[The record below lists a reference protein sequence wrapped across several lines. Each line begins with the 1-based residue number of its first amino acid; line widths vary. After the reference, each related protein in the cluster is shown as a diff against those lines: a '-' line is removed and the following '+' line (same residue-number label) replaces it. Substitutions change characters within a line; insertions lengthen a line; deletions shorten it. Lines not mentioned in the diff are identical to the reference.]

1 MWEIGNDKPPFAPES
16 ILGLRRIADSLVENW
31 ICIDTSACGAMDCS
45 EGIFTV
51 SLNPLRFIPVTRLF
65 ISGLLSR
72 RPREYHLLLDRLLWR
87 FVRACTRCL
96 LRVDRRLLHGNG
108 TRRYRHS
115 SLNESRLLLYR
126 GDIRKAY
133 PDDVVLLPDVAV
145 QWFQSCNLRGHDERL
160 SCDLKGV
167 LLSAANQP
175 SAARL
180 FQTLKFHLADRVGN
194 PFCRVCFGG
203 LEKYLCRGLREDDFG
218 VLAVTLFKLAS
229 ALESE
234 HNRVAGFAALRDDSM
249 ELRQLVQAGQ
259 FIQHKPHRLRRIH
272 TGRQHAE
279 NQHIKPYAMQRQ

>member
-126 GDIRKAY
+126 SDIRKAY
-133 PDDVVLLPDVAV
+133 PDDVVLLLDVAV
-145 QWFQSCNLRGHDERL
+145 QRLQSGNLRGHDERL
-160 SCDLKGV
+160 SRDLKGV
-167 LLSAANQP
+167 LLLP
-175 SAARL
+175 SDQTLTARL
-180 FQTLKFHLADRVGN
+180 LQTLKFYLADRIGD
-194 PFCRVCFGG
+194 PLCRVRLGS
-203 LEKYLCRGLREDDFG
+203 LEEYLCRRLREDDFG
-218 VLAVTLFKLAS
+218 
-229 ALESE
+229 
-234 HNRVAGFAALRDDSM
+234 
-249 ELRQLVQAGQ
+249 
-259 FIQHKPHRLRRIH
+259 IQ
-272 TGRQHAE
+272 
-279 NQHIKPYAMQRQ
+279 